1 MNYYNE
7 SATEESKTDWIV
19 SDNCIKYIFDANGK
33 VDDKSTQV
41 NCLQ

>member
-1 MNYYNE
+1 MNYSKE
-7 SATEESKTDWIV
+7 SATDWIV